1 MLLEINSNLLRI
13 YNKKTYLKFK
23 KKFLVAVYVS
33 PQYFG
38 FGMLF
43 IAQATALLMFFFNGL
58 ERSLAKRVVSQAAR
72 PSKVV
77 RQDETWKQENSQEKN
92 KLLIFYYFDMIF

>member
-1 MLLEINSNLLRI
+1 MLSEFNSNLLRI

-77 RQDETWKQENSQEKN
+77 RQDETWKQEKFSKKKTNCFYFII
-92 KLLIFYYFDMIF
+92 LI

>member
-1 MLLEINSNLLRI
+1 M
-13 YNKKTYLKFK
+13 KFK
-23 KKFLVAVYVS
+23 NKFLVAVYVS

-58 ERSLAKRVVSQAAR
+58 ERSVAKRVVSRAAR

-77 RQDETWKQENSQEKN
+77 REDETWKQEKFSKKKN
-92 KLLIFYYFDMIF
+92 KLFLFYYFDMIF

>member
-1 MLLEINSNLLRI
+1 MNSSDPGSQISL
-13 YNKKTYLKFK
+13 TYI
-23 KKFLVAVYVS
+23 LVAVYVS

-77 RQDETWKQENSQEKN
+77 RQDETWKQENFQ
-92 KLLIFYYFDMIF
+92 IAQ

>member
-1 MLLEINSNLLRI
+1 MLYEINLNLLRI
-13 YNKKTYLKFK
+13 FDEKKNIFK
-23 KKFLVAVYVS
+23 IKNKFLVAVYVS

-58 ERSLAKRVVSQAAR
+58 ERNLAKRVVSQAAR

-77 RQDETWKQENSQEKN
+77 RQDETWKQENSKKKQ
-92 KLLIFYYFDMIF
+92 